1 MVLRLR
7 RPGNG
12 AVSRIAP
19 RVLGEAGAVEA
30 DKAAAVGRGAFA
42 AAAAPDVGD
51 IFGDP
56 VLGGVDQGLAGTT
69 GWGVWGRVFDAA
81 LGGCVS

>member
-12 AVSRIAP
+12 AVSGLAR
-19 RVLGEAGAVEA
+19 RVLCEAGAIEA
-30 DKAAAVGRGAFA
+30 NKATAVGRGAFA
-42 AAAAPDVGD
+42 AATAPDVGD

-69 GWGVWGRVFDAA
+69 GWRVWRRSFDAA
-81 LGGCVS
+81 LGDVS